1 MDLNFNN
8 MDDEQFRK
16 EFMRFL
22 TMYKSNIQNLM
33 NRNKSNDYFINPF
46 CMDEDMIKKIF
57 NNIKDDLNIDRGE
70 DEEDEWEKRNFSSP
84 DGKSNFSSFSR
95 GGFYNPFD
103 GSVSFKNQQKEMD
116 TLQLLDMKMRNAIID
131 EKYEDAAKI
140 RDLIKSL
147 KEDENKNPQ

>member
-16 EFMRFL
+16 EFMKFL
-22 TMYKSNIQNLM
+22 TTYQSSIKNLM
-33 NRNKSNDYFINPF
+33 DRNKGNDYFINPF
-46 CMDEDMIKKIF
+46 NMDEDMIKKIF
-57 NNIKDDLNIDRGE
+57 NNIQDDLNTSENEMGDF
-70 DEEDEWEKRNFSSP
+70 RNI
-84 DGKSNFSSFSR
+84 NFSR
-95 GGFYNPFD
+95 GDFSMYPNFKIRPF
-103 GSVSFKNQQKEMD
+103 GGEQKEMD
-116 TLQLLDMKMRNAIID
+116 TLQLLDMKMRNAIMD

>member
-1 MDLNFNN
+1 MDV
-8 MDDEQFRK
+8 
-16 EFMRFL
+16 
-22 TMYKSNIQNLM
+22 
-33 NRNKSNDYFINPF
+33 
-46 CMDEDMIKKIF
+46 
-57 NNIKDDLNIDRGE
+57 
-70 DEEDEWEKRNFSSP
+70 DEEDEWEKSNFSSP

-95 GGFYNPFD
+95 SGIYNPFD
-103 GSVSFKNQQKEMD
+103 GTVSFKNQQKEMN

>member
-22 TMYKSNIQNLM
+22 TMYQSSIQNLM

-46 CMDEDMIKKIF
+46 GMDEDMIKKIF
-57 NNIKDDLNIDRGE
+57 NNIQDDLNIEKGE
-70 DEEDEWEKRNFSSP
+70 DEDGEWEKRNFSSP

-95 GGFYNPFD
+95 SGFYNPFD

-116 TLQLLDMKMRNAIID
+116 TLQLLDMKMRNAIMD

>member
-16 EFMRFL
+16 EFMKFL
-22 TMYKSNIQNLM
+22 TKYQSSIKNLM
-33 NRNKSNDYFINPF
+33 NRNKGNDYFINPF
-46 CMDEDMIKKIF
+46 NMDEDMIKKIF
-57 NNIKDDLNIDRGE
+57 NNIQDDLNTSENEMGDF
-70 DEEDEWEKRNFSSP
+70 RNI
-84 DGKSNFSSFSR
+84 NFSR
-95 GGFYNPFD
+95 GDFPMYPNFKIRPFD
-103 GSVSFKNQQKEMD
+103 DEQKEMD